1 MRNMMM
7 ASALAL
13 AAMTGGALA
22 QDAGNMMPP
31 QIEVQGQGEVAVA
44 PDMAVISLGVMHRA
58 PQAQDA
64 VKAVNENMD
73 AILQRLTEQ
82 GIESSDVQTS
92 QLTVYADQNMQ
103 PRDMNN
109 GEAADKP
116 VEFVAT
122 SMLNVRVRDLDALGG
137 LIDLVLQDGANQMSG
152 LRFDVQS
159 PEPLEAQARER
170 AVQDAMEQAAQ
181 LAAAAGVELGP
192 IRRITAYNNGG
203 RPKMMEMSRS
213 MDGGAPVASGEVT
226 VDAQVSVIFDI
237 AQ

>member
-13 AAMTGGALA
+13 AAMTGGAMA
-22 QDAGNMMPP
+22 QQAGNTTPP

-44 PDMAVISLGVMHRA
+44 PDMAVISLGVTHRS

-64 VKAVNENMD
+64 VTAVNENMA

-82 GIESSDVQTS
+82 GVDASDVQTS
-92 QLTVYADQNMQ
+92 QLTVDVDRSQQMRSASDEN
-103 PRDMNN
+103 
-109 GEAADKP
+109 ALDKP
-116 VEFVAT
+116 QQFVAT
-122 SMLNVRVRDLDALGG
+122 SQVSVRVRDLDNLGG
-137 LIDLVLQDGANQMSG
+137 LLDLVLQDGANQMSG

-159 PEPLEAQARER
+159 PAPLEAQARER
-170 AVQDAMEQAAQ
+170 AVQNAMEQAAQ
-181 LAAAAGVELGP
+181 LAAAAGVELGSV
-192 IRRITAYNNGG
+192 RRITAYNNGG

-213 MDGGAPVASGEVT
+213 SDGVPVASGEVT
-226 VDAQVSVIFDI
+226 IDAQVSVIFDI